1 VSLGFSSL
9 LELLLHGMAV
19 TTLLL
24 MGLAVL
30 VLTESFQVD
39 LLLSVAS
46 GLDDLSLAGSFL
58 TLELE
63 RPE

>member
-1 VSLGFSSL
+1 
-9 LELLLHGMAV
+9 MAV

-46 GLDDLSLAGSFL
+46 GLDDLSLAGSYL